1 VDVAVVPIQLY
12 RIRRRIL
19 FRHH

>member
-1 VDVAVVPIQLY
+1 VDVAAVPIQLY
-12 RIRRRIL
+12 WIRIRIL